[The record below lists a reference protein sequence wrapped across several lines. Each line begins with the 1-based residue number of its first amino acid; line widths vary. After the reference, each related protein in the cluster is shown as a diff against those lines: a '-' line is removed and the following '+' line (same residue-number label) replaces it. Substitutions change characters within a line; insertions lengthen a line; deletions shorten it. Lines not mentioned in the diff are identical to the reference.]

1 MSYATCGNVSCIVPQ
16 VQRVLSVAQPGTQVI
31 PALAG
36 NWGKSVSNRP
46 PLELQMQALRK
57 LAPQLKGV
65 SHFAYSWQFP
75 QNDSDRKFCRVQ

>member
-1 MSYATCGNVSCIVPQ
+1 LYANCADSACIVSQ
-16 VQRVLSVAQPGTQVI
+16 AQRVLSMAKPGTQVI

-36 NWGKSVSNRP
+36 KWGESISNRP
-46 PLELQMQALRK
+46 PLEVQMQALRQ

-75 QNDSDRKFCRVQ
+75 EHDSDRKFCRVR